1 MRRGIY
7 MKIIGTGSA
16 LPAYTLTNEKLT
28 EFLDTSDEWIVTRT
42 GIHTRQVITDETL
55 LQLGTDAAK
64 RALDSAGVSGADI
77 DFIFCT
83 TLQGDTA
90 TPSLACL
97 LQKEIGAACPAIDMN
112 GACAGFIYALD
123 MADAYFRAGKAQ
135 RILIVSAEAM
145 SRMVDW
151 TDRATCVLFGD
162 GAGAVVL
169 EAGGRFVSR
178 LTSAGNAVPLN
189 IQPYIGN
196 SPFIKEPV
204 PARLLYMD
212 GPEIYKFAVSHSSAD
227 LKAVAGDAGLSLDDI
242 SYFILHQ
249 ANKRILDAVRVRLKQ
264 PDEKFLM
271 NIQKRGNMSSACI
284 PVLIDE
290 ERRAGR
296 FVPGDILALSAFGA
310 GLTTGAAIL
319 EWAM

>member
-1 MRRGIY
+1 

-16 LPAYTLTNEKLT
+16 LPAYTLTNRELT

-55 LQLGTDAAK
+55 LQLGTDAAN
-64 RALDSAGVSGADI
+64 RAMEMAGVSASEI
-77 DFIFCT
+77 DFIICT
-83 TLQGDTA
+83 TLQGDVM
-90 TPSLACL
+90 TPSLGCM
-97 LQKEIGAACPAIDMN
+97 LQKTLGAACPALDMN

-123 MADAYFRAGKAQ
+123 MADAYFRAGKAK

-145 SRMVDW
+145 TRLVDW

-169 EAGGRFVSR
+169 EAGGRFVSH
-178 LTSAGNAVPLN
+178 LTSDGNEVPLN
-189 IQPYIGN
+189 IQPYMGN

-204 PARLLYMD
+204 PARLLHMD

-227 LKAVAGDAGLSLDDI
+227 LKLVADSSGVGIDGID
-242 SYFILHQ
+242 YFILHQ
-249 ANKRILDAVRVRLKQ
+249 ANKRILDAVRLRLKQ
-264 PDEKFLM
+264 PAEKFLT
-271 NIQKRGNMSSACI
+271 NIEKRGNMSSACI

-290 ERRAGR
+290 ENRAGR
-296 FVPGDILALSAFGA
+296 FKAGDVIALSAFGA
-310 GLTTGAAIL
+310 GLTTGAAVL
-319 EWAM
+319 EW